1 MFKIWEIVGLSWG
14 REIIEFSRGPAEARS
29 RKAAG
34 RKLDL
39 RALWVLW
46 PSPPPHPAGL
56 VRLSYDNPGPLS
68 HPPRPLTLEPWLAPL
83 QIRLDLSPLTTR
95 ARQFNVGR

>member
-1 MFKIWEIVGLSWG
+1 MFKIWEFVDLSWG

-56 VRLSYDNPGPLS
+56 VRLSYDNPGPPVTPTKASYLGTLAGTS
-68 HPPRPLTLEPWLAPL
+68 PNPIRPLASHH
-83 QIRLDLSPLTTR
+83 RGSP
-95 ARQFNVGR
+95 V